1 VCVNSTTLEELVFAV
16 PTSILWKLLTYKE
29 KGLIKGDS
37 DVLNRIVQ
45 NGLFRKR
52 SELEE
57 DPSFKQI
64 IPYAIISN
72 KDSFYLFTRTSGQ
85 TEKRLHNKLH
95 LGVGGHMNPSSSK
108 EPGDEYL
115 MNELKREFFE
125 EVNLLNGCLIEEIEF
140 FGFINDDSIPVGR
153 VHLGLLYNIHV
164 SNKDVVINE
173 TDKMTAGWIDK
184 TDLVDYYEEMETWT
198 KIAIDYCIK

>member
-1 VCVNSTTLEELVFAV
+1 VCINRIALEESVFAI
-16 PTSILWKLLTYKE
+16 PTDILWKLIPYKE
-29 KGLIKGDS
+29 KGLIKGTA

-52 SELEE
+52 YELEE

-72 KDSFYLFTRTSGQ
+72 KDSYYVFRRITGQ

-95 LGVGGHMNPSSSK
+95 LGVGGHMNPGISK
-108 EPGDEYL
+108 EPGEQYL
-115 MNELKREFFE
+115 LNELKREFFE
-125 EVNLLNGCLIEEIEF
+125 EVKLLNGCLIDKIEF
-140 FGFINDDSIPVGR
+140 IGFINDDTISVGR
-153 VHLGLLYNIHV
+153 VHIGLLYLIRV

-173 TDKMTAGWIDK
+173 TDKMSAEWIDK
-184 TDLVDYYEEMETWT
+184 RDLFEYYEEMETWT
-198 KIAIDYCIK
+198 KIAIDLYIK